1 MSRIVGIGT
10 DLVEIS
16 RVRKAYEKSSFQQ
29 KFFSE
34 QERALIEQKPDRAAT
49 TFAGKEAV
57 VKALGTGFHGI
68 MPSDIEIL
76 RESTG
81 APCVRLSGPA
91 AERAETLGISKV
103 LLSLSDTE
111 QMAMAYAVAIGEE

>member
-34 QERALIEQKPDRAAT
+34 QERDLIEQKPDRVAT

-68 MPSDIEIL
+68 MPSDIEIS

>member
-10 DLVEIS
+10 DLVDIL
-16 RVRKAYEKSSFQQ
+16 RVRKAYDKESFQQ
-29 KFFSE
+29 KYYSE
-34 QERALIEQKPDRAAT
+34 QERVLIEQKPDRAAS

-57 VKALGTGFHGI
+57 VKALGTGFQGI

-76 RESTG
+76 REPTG
-81 APCVRLSGPA
+81 APCVRLLGPA
-91 AERAETLGISKV
+91 AMRAETLGITKV

-111 QMAMAYAVAIGEE
+111 QMAVAYAVAIGEE

>member
-34 QERALIEQKPDRAAT
+34 QERALIEQKPDRVAT

-68 MPSDIEIL
+68 MPSDIEIS